1 MNFKFAS
8 GREAVAR
15 TKKALPQEAQGVYSA
30 GKDLVRFVDPAG
42 LLDGNCS
49 PERPLVIL
57 AFDEARILNDI
68 PTGQGWSL
76 FSELRRVLRQL
87 DRFSIF
93 PLFLSMNEE
102 FRVFDQEVRS
112 FQEGS
117 DPQPSSFSPHLR
129 DQL

>member
-1 MNFKFAS
+1 MSSSRVAERRNHGQRRSSPGKPKAYT
-8 GREAVAR
+8 VPAR
-15 TKKALPQEAQGVYSA
+15 TSFGSRTPLG
-30 GKDLVRFVDPAG
+30 FC
-42 LLDGNCS
+42 GNCS